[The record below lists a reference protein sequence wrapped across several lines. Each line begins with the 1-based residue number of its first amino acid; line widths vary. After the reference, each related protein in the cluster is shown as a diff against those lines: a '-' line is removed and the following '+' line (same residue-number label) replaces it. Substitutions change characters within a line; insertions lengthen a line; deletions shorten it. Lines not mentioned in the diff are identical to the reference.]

1 MFWESLGQVVLALC
15 LLLIALPLAV
25 ILIMGELGAY
35 YLQRDSLTTR
45 LLEAITKW
53 MTRRP

>member
-1 MFWESLGQVVLALC
+1 MFWESLGQVVMALC